1 MSPPPGPARWVHAA
15 AGACAL
21 PALAWTAWHGLAQPR
36 VALAYGLLIAL
47 GEAVRR
53 RPPAGDA
60 PGAGREVAGTAPVS
74 AAGSIAYAL
83 LDGVGGDPATQG
95 VPQVVAVVL
104 GATLAGA
111 AGRPAAT
118 RRGRRHP
125 PARSIAADRL
135 ARRVLHSAFAALCC
149 QALHHLGALAHRPGY
164 GPYHAPALLLL
175 LALTMLC
182 DALLAAALDRSRRG
196 GGYAAALG
204 ERLRALPGIGIAVC
218 ATAVVTAL
226 APGVAGLWALPVC
239 ALPLLVI
246 QLSARLGEPAPAT
259 RRQTVTSLA
268 RATEIAGCTPAGHA
282 GRVAALSRAVG
293 RELGLS
299 QGELTVVEYAALMHD
314 VGQLSLVDPVPAG
327 ATEPL
332 PAEERRRIA
341 RLSGAVVRQTGVP
354 AEVAQVVE
362 HQADPYREA
371 PLAAR
376 IVRTVNAYED
386 LAATGACGPRRA
398 LERLR
403 RATAYDHEPRVVE
416 ALARVLARGEPELR
430 ECFPH

>member
-1 MSPPPGPARWVHAA
+1 MHLHPHLWVHLA

-21 PALAWTAWHGLAQPR
+21 LALAWTARHGLAQPR

-47 GEAVRR
+47 GEAIRR
-53 RPPAGDA
+53 RPP
-60 PGAGREVAGTAPVS
+60 PGAGPTEPADTAPVS
-74 AAGSIAYAL
+74 AAGCIAYAL
-83 LDGVGGDPATQG
+83 LDGVGGDPVTQG
-95 VPQVVAVVL
+95 VPQGPQVPQVVAVVL

-111 AGRPAAT
+111 VGRRPA
-118 RRGRRHP
+118 P
-125 PARSIAADRL
+125 DRL

-149 QALHHLGALAHRPGY
+149 RALHQLGALAHRPGY

-175 LALTMLC
+175 LALTVLC
-182 DALLAAALDRSRRG
+182 DALVAAALARSRQG
-196 GGYAAALG
+196 GGYATALG
-204 ERLRALPGIGIAVC
+204 ERLRALPGLGTAVC

-226 APGVAGLWALPVC
+226 APRVAGLWVLPVC

-259 RRQTVTSLA
+259 RRQTVASLA

-299 QGELTVVEYAALMHD
+299 QEELTVVEYAALMHD

-332 PAEERRRIA
+332 PPEQRRRIA
-341 RLSGAVVRQTGVP
+341 RLGGAVVRQTGVP
-354 AEVAQVVE
+354 AEVARVVE

-403 RATAYDHEPRVVE
+403 GATAYDHEPGVVE
-416 ALARVLARGEPELR
+416 ALARVLARQEPPGRAALSALTDAPADAE
-430 ECFPH
+430 